1 MQFVLFT
8 RITGITRLVFLFQF
22 LLFRVSC
29 SHGQAGATVV
39 HWSISSQALHGG
51 KLGGSC
57 RLNSTLNTDRQ
68 NSFGIIMINPQY
80 LQLLLLPRLLGGA
93 NILIYFIIHRSR
105 FFSILAKQELS
116 NLLSTAAEDGSSQAL
131 SKIFCEFVHLYWY

>member
-22 LLFRVSC
+22 LLFRVSY
-29 SHGQAGATVV
+29 SHGQAGAHSGPLV
-39 HWSISSQALHGG
+39 SSQALHSG

-57 RLNSTLNTDRQ
+57 CLNSTLNTDRQ